1 MIGTLL
7 LSLTMG
13 IGRAILPVVDIES
26 ARMLSAVEFV
36 NPELLIIVTIYGFV
50 RLLVMLP
57 CIWISLGKKSDKI
70 ISRMGISDDID
81 FGDSKIKD
89 VKLHVSEKPGFAMK
103 LLGEL
108 DPALELRSPN
118 IDIQSDQRMAKHLR
132 HLLNR

>member
-1 MIGTLL
+1 
-7 LSLTMG
+7 MG
-13 IGRAILPVVDIES
+13 MGRAILPVVDIES

-36 NPELLIIVTIYGFV
+36 NPELLIIVSIYGFV

-81 FGDSKIKD
+81 FGDSKIKEL
-89 VKLHVSEKPGFAMK
+89 KLHVSDKPGFGMK
-103 LLGEL
+103 LLVKL

-118 IDIQSDQRMAKHLR
+118 IDI
-132 HLLNR
+132 